1 MFVREKKHKKNFSL
15 IEIVENKRN
24 TEIMKLAFDISIV
37 YNSFRIDIS
46 FFILNDSN

>member
-24 TEIMKLAFDISIV
+24 TVHKIA
-37 YNSFRIDIS
+37 
-46 FFILNDSN
+46 